1 MLAQKCY
8 LRCAVSEAK
17 LIWDV
22 IRITPQSLCC
32 LGISCEAV
40 TYALVWSS
48 GFRPRTEKGVIGHRD
63 TEPREKMAAN
73 FTKRRAATKTD
84 PSAETLVVRKNVAPA
99 SRRHV
104 GLDNSFRVNR
114 TFCRLEAGAYIFS
127 HDR

>member
-1 MLAQKCY
+1 MKQVRIFSTQLLTSSGSGVLAQKCY

-63 TEPREKMAAN
+63 TEPREKWP
-73 FTKRRAATKTD
+73 RISR
-84 PSAETLVVRKNVAPA
+84 SAEPRPKRIPPRTRCA
-99 SRRHV
+99 S
-104 GLDNSFRVNR
+104 
-114 TFCRLEAGAYIFS
+114 EKM
-127 HDR
+127 